1 MVLPQFLSDQIYF
14 FYFLVFILRIH
25 AMNHAVMHNLPNF
38 HRNALSALTSALIYG
53 TLLVMPTLNA
63 QAVTATAV
71 TAKTN
76 TTSSKTTVESS
87 KKSSTKPAAQT
98 TSKSTKAVTANKTTN
113 AAKSVKADTKASSS
127 KPTTQKT
134 AKAVSQPAPVTSEV
148 ANSSAK
154 PAPVVTNS
162 SQDQVID
169 GVIAIVNDTPIL
181 RSQLERAVAQA
192 SAQLQAQNKPVPPAQ
207 QLYPQVLD
215 QLITKQIQ
223 LDIIKRQGL
232 QAEENAVNTALTNLA
247 QQNGVASLAEF
258 QQKLDAQ
265 RVGSYQALRQ
275 KVSEDLAIQTLQQQ
289 QLASRIK
296 ISDQDVDN
304 FLKSPESNAL
314 EKSQYRTLHIRVPF
328 EADAAGKTSDKQK
341 KQALTVATQI
351 AKNLQAENANIEQ
364 IMTDAQTNYN
374 AQIQGGDMGYHVA
387 AELPTELSKNITALE
402 VGQVTNPI
410 ATAEGYNVIKLV
422 DKRGGQQ
429 KIIDQWHTRHILISP
444 STALPADMAKQQ
456 IDTIYEKLRQGED
469 FATLASTYS
478 KDPGSASNGG
488 DLGWVSEGD
497 MVPSFEAMMKKT
509 SVNDYSVPFQTQFG
523 WHILKVDE
531 KRQKDVSDVYRK
543 NMAREILYQRMAPQA
558 LDDWMQDLR
567 AQAYVKIMQ

>member
-1 MVLPQFLSDQIYF
+1 
-14 FYFLVFILRIH
+14 
-25 AMNHAVMHNLPNF
+25 MNHAVMHNLPNF

-53 TLLVMPTLNA
+53 ALLVMPTLNA
-63 QAVTATAV
+63 QAVTATTAV

-87 KKSSTKPAAQT
+87 KKSSTKPAVQT
-98 TSKSTKAVTANKTTN
+98 TSKSTKSVTANKTTN
-113 AAKSVKADTKASSS
+113 AAKSVKADTKASGS

-134 AKAVSQPAPVTSEV
+134 AKAVSQPAPVAPEV
-148 ANSSAK
+148 ANSLVE
-154 PAPVVTNS
+154 PAPVVTSNS
-162 SQDQVID
+162 QAQIID

-181 RSQLERAVAQA
+181 RSQLDRAVAQA

-232 QAEENAVNTALTNLA
+232 QAEENTVNAALTNLA
-247 QQNGVASLAEF
+247 QQNGVASLAEL

-265 RVGSYQALRQ
+265 RAGSYQALRQ

-341 KQALTVATQI
+341 KQALTVANQI

-429 KIIDQWHTRHILISP
+429 KIIDQWHARHILISP

-523 WHILKVDE
+523 WHIVKVDE

-543 NMAREILYQRMAPQA
+543 NMAREVLYQRMAPQA
-558 LDDWMQDLR
+558 LDDWMQELR

>member
-1 MVLPQFLSDQIYF
+1 
-14 FYFLVFILRIH
+14 
-25 AMNHAVMHNLPNF
+25 MNHAVMHNLPNF
-38 HRNALSALTSALIYG
+38 HRNTLSALTSALIYG
-53 TLLVMPTLNA
+53 ALLVMPTLSA

-71 TAKTN
+71 TTKTN

-113 AAKSVKADTKASSS
+113 AAKSVKADTKASGS

-134 AKAVSQPAPVTSEV
+134 APAVSQPAPVTSEV
-148 ANSSAK
+148 ANSLVE
-154 PAPVVTNS
+154 PAPVVTSN

-181 RSQLERAVAQA
+181 RSQLDRAVTQA

-232 QAEENAVNTALTNLA
+232 QAEENAVNAALTNLA

-265 RVGSYQALRQ
+265 RAGSYQALRQ
-275 KVSEDLAIQTLQQQ
+275 KFSEDLAIQTLQQQ

-364 IMTDAQTNYN
+364 IMTDVQTNYN

-402 VGQVTNPI
+402 IGQVTNPI

-509 SVNDYSVPFQTQFG
+509 SVNDYSVPFQSQFG

-543 NMAREILYQRMAPQA
+543 NMAREVLYQRMAPQA
-558 LDDWMQDLR
+558 LDDWMQELR

>member
-1 MVLPQFLSDQIYF
+1 
-14 FYFLVFILRIH
+14 
-25 AMNHAVMHNLPNF
+25 MNHAVMHNLPNF
-38 HRNALSALTSALIYG
+38 HRNTLSALTSALIYG
-53 TLLVMPTLNA
+53 ALLVMPTLSA
-63 QAVTATAV
+63 QAVTAAAV

-76 TTSSKTTVESS
+76 PTSSKTTVESS

-113 AAKSVKADTKASSS
+113 TAKSVKADTKASVS

-134 AKAVSQPAPVTSEV
+134 AKAVSQTAPVAPEV

-154 PAPVVTNS
+154 PTPVVTSS

-181 RSQLERAVAQA
+181 RSQLDRAVAQA

-232 QAEENAVNTALTNLA
+232 QAEESAVNAALTNLA

-265 RVGSYQALRQ
+265 RAGSYQALRQ
-275 KVSEDLAIQTLQQQ
+275 KVSEDLTIQTLQQQ

>member
-1 MVLPQFLSDQIYF
+1 
-14 FYFLVFILRIH
+14 
-25 AMNHAVMHNLPNF
+25 MNHAVMHNLPSF
-38 HRNALSALTSALIYG
+38 HRNTLSALTSALIYG
-53 TLLVMPTLNA
+53 ALLVMPTLNA

-71 TAKTN
+71 TTKTN

-113 AAKSVKADTKASSS
+113 AAKSVKADTKASGS

-134 AKAVSQPAPVTSEV
+134 AKTVSQPAPVASEV
-148 ANSSAK
+148 ANSLVE

-181 RSQLERAVAQA
+181 RSQLDRAVAQA

-232 QAEENAVNTALTNLA
+232 QAEENAVNAALTNLA

-296 ISDQDVDN
+296 ISDQDVNN

-328 EADAAGKTSDKQK
+328 EADAAGKASDKQK

>member
-1 MVLPQFLSDQIYF
+1 
-14 FYFLVFILRIH
+14 
-25 AMNHAVMHNLPNF
+25 MNHAVMHNLPNF
-38 HRNALSALTSALIYG
+38 HRNTLSALTSALIYG
-53 TLLVMPTLNA
+53 ALLVMPTLSA

-71 TAKTN
+71 TTKTN

-87 KKSSTKPAAQT
+87 KKSSTKSAAQT

-113 AAKSVKADTKASSS
+113 AAKSVKADIKTSGS

-134 AKAVSQPAPVTSEV
+134 APAVSQPAPVAPEV

-154 PAPVVTNS
+154 PAPVVTSN

-181 RSQLERAVAQA
+181 RSQLDRAVAQA
-192 SAQLQAQNKPVPPAQ
+192 SAQLQAQNKAVPPAQ

-232 QAEENAVNTALTNLA
+232 QAEESAVNAALTNLA

-265 RVGSYQALRQ
+265 RAGSYQALRQ

-296 ISDQDVDN
+296 ISDQDINN

-328 EADAAGKTSDKQK
+328 VADAAGKTSDKQK

-509 SVNDYSVPFQTQFG
+509 SVNDYSVPFQSQFG
-523 WHILKVDE
+523 WHILKIDE

>member
-1 MVLPQFLSDQIYF
+1 
-14 FYFLVFILRIH
+14 
-25 AMNHAVMHNLPNF
+25 MNHAVMHNLPNF

-63 QAVTATAV
+63 QAVTATA
-71 TAKTN
+71 KTN

-87 KKSSTKPAAQT
+87 KKSSTKPAVQT
-98 TSKSTKAVTANKTTN
+98 TSKSTKSVTANKTTN
-113 AAKSVKADTKASSS
+113 AAKSVKADTKASGS

-134 AKAVSQPAPVTSEV
+134 AKAVSQPAPVAPEV
-148 ANSSAK
+148 ANSLVE
-154 PAPVVTNS
+154 PAPVVTSNS
-162 SQDQVID
+162 QAQIID

-181 RSQLERAVAQA
+181 RSQLDRAVAQA

-232 QAEENAVNTALTNLA
+232 QAEENTVNAALTNLA

-265 RVGSYQALRQ
+265 RAGSYQALRQ

-429 KIIDQWHTRHILISP
+429 KIIDQWHARHILISP

-469 FATLASTYS
+469 FATLANTYS

-509 SVNDYSVPFQTQFG
+509 SVNDYSVPFQSQFG
-523 WHILKVDE
+523 WHIVKVDE

-558 LDDWMQDLR
+558 LDDWMQELR

>member
-1 MVLPQFLSDQIYF
+1 
-14 FYFLVFILRIH
+14 
-25 AMNHAVMHNLPNF
+25 MNHAVMHNLPNF

-63 QAVTATAV
+63 QAVTATA
-71 TAKTN
+71 KTN

-87 KKSSTKPAAQT
+87 KKSSTKPAVQT
-98 TSKSTKAVTANKTTN
+98 TSKSTKSVTANKTTN
-113 AAKSVKADTKASSS
+113 AAKSVKADTKASGS

-134 AKAVSQPAPVTSEV
+134 AKAVSQPAPVAPEV
-148 ANSSAK
+148 ANSLVE
-154 PAPVVTNS
+154 PAPVVTSNS
-162 SQDQVID
+162 QAQIID

-181 RSQLERAVAQA
+181 RSQLDRAVAQA

-232 QAEENAVNTALTNLA
+232 QAEENTVNAALTNLA

-265 RVGSYQALRQ
+265 RAGSYQALRQ

-296 ISDQDVDN
+296 ISDQDVNN

-328 EADAAGKTSDKQK
+328 VADATGKTSDKQK

-429 KIIDQWHTRHILISP
+429 KIIDQWHARHILISP

-469 FATLASTYS
+469 FATLANTYS

-558 LDDWMQDLR
+558 LDDWMQELR

>member
-1 MVLPQFLSDQIYF
+1 
-14 FYFLVFILRIH
+14 
-25 AMNHAVMHNLPNF
+25 MNHAVMHNLPNF

-53 TLLVMPTLNA
+53 ALLVMPTLNA
-63 QAVTATAV
+63 QAVTA

-87 KKSSTKPAAQT
+87 KKSSTKPAVQT
-98 TSKSTKAVTANKTTN
+98 TSKSTKSVTANKTTN
-113 AAKSVKADTKASSS
+113 AAKSVKADTKASGS

-134 AKAVSQPAPVTSEV
+134 AKAVSQPAPVAPEV
-148 ANSSAK
+148 ANSLVE
-154 PAPVVTNS
+154 PAPVVTSNS
-162 SQDQVID
+162 QAQIID

-181 RSQLERAVAQA
+181 RSQLDRAVAQA

-232 QAEENAVNTALTNLA
+232 QAEENTVNAALTNLA
-247 QQNGVASLAEF
+247 QQNGVASLAEL

-265 RVGSYQALRQ
+265 RAGSYQALRQ

-429 KIIDQWHTRHILISP
+429 KIIDQWHARHILISP

-509 SVNDYSVPFQTQFG
+509 SVNDYSVPFQSQFG
-523 WHILKVDE
+523 WHIVKVDE

-543 NMAREILYQRMAPQA
+543 SMAREVLYQRMVPQA
-558 LDDWMQDLR
+558 IDDWMQELR

>member
-1 MVLPQFLSDQIYF
+1 
-14 FYFLVFILRIH
+14 
-25 AMNHAVMHNLPNF
+25 MNHAVMHNLPNF

-53 TLLVMPTLNA
+53 ALLVMPTLNA
-63 QAVTATAV
+63 QAVTAAAV

-98 TSKSTKAVTANKTTN
+98 TSKSTKAVTVNKT
-113 AAKSVKADTKASSS
+113 AKSVKADTKASGS

-134 AKAVSQPAPVTSEV
+134 AKAVSQTAPVAPEV
-148 ANSSAK
+148 ANSLVES
-154 PAPVVTNS
+154 APVVTSS
-162 SQDQVID
+162 SQDQLID

-181 RSQLERAVAQA
+181 RSQLDRAVAQA

-223 LDIIKRQGL
+223 LDLIKRQGL
-232 QAEENAVNTALTNLA
+232 QAEENAVNAALTNLA

-265 RVGSYQALRQ
+265 RAGSYQALRQ

-289 QLASRIK
+289 QLSSRIK

-328 EADAAGKTSDKQK
+328 VADATGKTSDKQK

-558 LDDWMQDLR
+558 LDDWMQELR

>member
-1 MVLPQFLSDQIYF
+1 
-14 FYFLVFILRIH
+14 
-25 AMNHAVMHNLPNF
+25 MNHAVMHNLPNF

-63 QAVTATAV
+63 QAVTATA
-71 TAKTN
+71 KTN

-87 KKSSTKPAAQT
+87 KKSSTKPAVQT
-98 TSKSTKAVTANKTTN
+98 TSKSTKSVTANKTTN
-113 AAKSVKADTKASSS
+113 AAKSVKADTKASGS

-134 AKAVSQPAPVTSEV
+134 AKAVSQPAPVAPEV
-148 ANSSAK
+148 ANSLVE
-154 PAPVVTNS
+154 PAPVVTSNS
-162 SQDQVID
+162 QAQIID

-181 RSQLERAVAQA
+181 RSQLDRAVAQA

-232 QAEENAVNTALTNLA
+232 QAEENTVNAALTNLA

-265 RVGSYQALRQ
+265 RAGSYQALRQ

-429 KIIDQWHTRHILISP
+429 KIIDQWHARHILISP

-469 FATLASTYS
+469 FATLANTYS

-509 SVNDYSVPFQTQFG
+509 SVNDYSVPFKTQFG
-523 WHILKVDE
+523 WHIVKVDE

>member
-1 MVLPQFLSDQIYF
+1 
-14 FYFLVFILRIH
+14 
-25 AMNHAVMHNLPNF
+25 MNHAVMHNLPNF

-53 TLLVMPTLNA
+53 ALLVMPTLSA
-63 QAVTATAV
+63 QAVTAAAV

-76 TTSSKTTVESS
+76 TTSSKTMVESS

-98 TSKSTKAVTANKTTN
+98 TSKSTKAMTANKTTN
-113 AAKSVKADTKASSS
+113 AAKSVEAATKASGS

-134 AKAVSQPAPVTSEV
+134 AKAVSQTAPVAPEV

-154 PAPVVTNS
+154 PTPVVTSN
-162 SQDQVID
+162 SQDQLID

-181 RSQLERAVAQA
+181 RSQLDRAVAQA

-232 QAEENAVNTALTNLA
+232 QAEENAVNAALTNLA

-265 RVGSYQALRQ
+265 RAGSYQALRQ

-296 ISDQDVDN
+296 ISDQDVNN

-328 EADAAGKTSDKQK
+328 IADAAGKTSDKQK

-364 IMTDAQTNYN
+364 IMTDAQANYN

-509 SVNDYSVPFQTQFG
+509 SVNDYSVPFQSQFG
-523 WHILKVDE
+523 WHIVKVDE

-558 LDDWMQDLR
+558 LDDWMQELR

>member
-1 MVLPQFLSDQIYF
+1 
-14 FYFLVFILRIH
+14 
-25 AMNHAVMHNLPNF
+25 MNHAVMHNLPNF

-53 TLLVMPTLNA
+53 ALLVMPTLNA
-63 QAVTATAV
+63 QAVTATTAV

-87 KKSSTKPAAQT
+87 KKSSTKPAVQT
-98 TSKSTKAVTANKTTN
+98 TSKSTKSVTANKTTN
-113 AAKSVKADTKASSS
+113 AAKSVKADTKASGS

-134 AKAVSQPAPVTSEV
+134 AKAVSQPAPVAPEV
-148 ANSSAK
+148 ANSLVE
-154 PAPVVTNS
+154 PAPVVTSNS
-162 SQDQVID
+162 QAQIID

-181 RSQLERAVAQA
+181 RSQLDRAVAQA

-232 QAEENAVNTALTNLA
+232 QAEENTVNAALTNLA

-265 RVGSYQALRQ
+265 RAGSYQALRQ

-429 KIIDQWHTRHILISP
+429 KIIDQWHARHILISP

-497 MVPSFEAMMKKT
+497 MVPSFESMMKKT

-558 LDDWMQDLR
+558 LDDWMQELR

>member
-1 MVLPQFLSDQIYF
+1 
-14 FYFLVFILRIH
+14 
-25 AMNHAVMHNLPNF
+25 MNHAVMHNLPNF

-53 TLLVMPTLNA
+53 ALLVMPTLNA
-63 QAVTATAV
+63 QAVTATTAV

-87 KKSSTKPAAQT
+87 KKSSTKPGAQT

-113 AAKSVKADTKASSS
+113 AAKSVKAATKTSGS

-134 AKAVSQPAPVTSEV
+134 AKAVSQTAPVAPEV
-148 ANSSAK
+148 ANSLVES
-154 PAPVVTNS
+154 APVVTSS
-162 SQDQVID
+162 SQDQLID

-181 RSQLERAVAQA
+181 RSQLDRAVAQA

-232 QAEENAVNTALTNLA
+232 QAEENAVNAALTNLA

-265 RVGSYQALRQ
+265 RAGSYQALRQ

-296 ISDQDVDN
+296 ISDQDVNN

-364 IMTDAQTNYN
+364 IMTDAQANYN

-543 NMAREILYQRMAPQA
+543 NMAREVLYQRMAPQA

>member
-1 MVLPQFLSDQIYF
+1 
-14 FYFLVFILRIH
+14 
-25 AMNHAVMHNLPNF
+25 MNHAVMHNLPNF
-38 HRNALSALTSALIYG
+38 HRNTLSALTSALIYG
-53 TLLVMPTLNA
+53 ALLVMPTLNA
-63 QAVTATAV
+63 QAVTAAAV

-87 KKSSTKPAAQT
+87 KKSSTKSAAQT

-113 AAKSVKADTKASSS
+113 AAKSVKADIKTSGS

-134 AKAVSQPAPVTSEV
+134 AKAVSQTVPATSEV
-148 ANSSAK
+148 ASSSAK
-154 PAPVVTNS
+154 PTPVVTSN

-181 RSQLERAVAQA
+181 RSQLDRAVAQA

-232 QAEENAVNTALTNLA
+232 QAEENAVNAALTNLA

-265 RVGSYQALRQ
+265 RAGSYQALRQ

-289 QLASRIK
+289 QLSSRIK

-509 SVNDYSVPFQTQFG
+509 SVNDYSVPFQSQFG

>member
-1 MVLPQFLSDQIYF
+1 
-14 FYFLVFILRIH
+14 
-25 AMNHAVMHNLPNF
+25 MNHAVMHNLPNF
-38 HRNALSALTSALIYG
+38 HRNTLSALTSALIYG
-53 TLLVMPTLNA
+53 ALLVMPTLSA

-71 TAKTN
+71 TTKTN

-113 AAKSVKADTKASSS
+113 AAKSVKADTKASGS

-134 AKAVSQPAPVTSEV
+134 AKTVSQPAPVASEV
-148 ANSSAK
+148 ANSLVE

-181 RSQLERAVAQA
+181 RSQLDRAVAQA

-232 QAEENAVNTALTNLA
+232 QAEENAVNAALTNLA

-265 RVGSYQALRQ
+265 RAGSYQALRQ

-328 EADAAGKTSDKQK
+328 EADAAGKASDKQK

-364 IMTDAQTNYN
+364 IMTDAQANYN

-509 SVNDYSVPFQTQFG
+509 SVNDYSVPFQSQFG

>member
-1 MVLPQFLSDQIYF
+1 
-14 FYFLVFILRIH
+14 
-25 AMNHAVMHNLPNF
+25 MNHAVMHNLPNF
-38 HRNALSALTSALIYG
+38 HRNTLSALTSALIYG
-53 TLLVMPTLNA
+53 ALLVMPTLSA

-71 TAKTN
+71 TTKTN

-113 AAKSVKADTKASSS
+113 AAKSVKADTKASGS

-134 AKAVSQPAPVTSEV
+134 AKAVSQPAPVASEV

-154 PAPVVTNS
+154 PTPVVTSN

-181 RSQLERAVAQA
+181 RSQLDRAVAQA
-192 SAQLQAQNKPVPPAQ
+192 SAQLQAQNKAVPPAQ

-232 QAEENAVNTALTNLA
+232 QAEENAVNAALTNLA

-265 RVGSYQALRQ
+265 RAGSYQALRQ

-328 EADAAGKTSDKQK
+328 VADATGKTSDKQK

-509 SVNDYSVPFQTQFG
+509 SVNDYSVPFQSQFG

>member
-1 MVLPQFLSDQIYF
+1 
-14 FYFLVFILRIH
+14 
-25 AMNHAVMHNLPNF
+25 MNHAVMHNLPNF
-38 HRNALSALTSALIYG
+38 HRNTLSALTSALIYG
-53 TLLVMPTLNA
+53 ALLVMPTLSA

-71 TAKTN
+71 TTKTN

-87 KKSSTKPAAQT
+87 KKSSTKSAAQT

-113 AAKSVKADTKASSS
+113 AAKSVKADIKTSGS

-134 AKAVSQPAPVTSEV
+134 AKAVSQTAPVAPEV

-154 PAPVVTNS
+154 PTPVVTSS
-162 SQDQVID
+162 SQDQLID

-181 RSQLERAVAQA
+181 RSQLDRAVAQA

-232 QAEENAVNTALTNLA
+232 QAEESAVNAALTNLA

-265 RVGSYQALRQ
+265 RAGSYQALRQ
-275 KVSEDLAIQTLQQQ
+275 KVSEDLTIQTLQQQ

-296 ISDQDVDN
+296 ISDQDINN

-328 EADAAGKTSDKQK
+328 EADATGKTSDKQK

-523 WHILKVDE
+523 WHIVKVDE

-558 LDDWMQDLR
+558 LDDWMQELR

>member
-1 MVLPQFLSDQIYF
+1 
-14 FYFLVFILRIH
+14 
-25 AMNHAVMHNLPNF
+25 MNHAVMHNLPNF

-53 TLLVMPTLNA
+53 ALLVMPTLSA
-63 QAVTATAV
+63 QAVTAAAV

-98 TSKSTKAVTANKTTN
+98 TSKSTKAVTVNKTTN
-113 AAKSVKADTKASSS
+113 AAKSVKADTKASGS

-134 AKAVSQPAPVTSEV
+134 AKAVSQPAPVAPEV
-148 ANSSAK
+148 ANSLVESV
-154 PAPVVTNS
+154 PVVTSN

-181 RSQLERAVAQA
+181 RSQLDRAVAQA
-192 SAQLQAQNKPVPPAQ
+192 SAQLQAQNKPVPPVQ

-232 QAEENAVNTALTNLA
+232 QAEENAVNAALTNLA

-265 RVGSYQALRQ
+265 RAGSYQALRQ

-328 EADAAGKTSDKQK
+328 VADAAGKTSDKQK

-364 IMTDAQTNYN
+364 IMTDAQSNYN

>member
-1 MVLPQFLSDQIYF
+1 
-14 FYFLVFILRIH
+14 
-25 AMNHAVMHNLPNF
+25 MNHAVMHNLPNF
-38 HRNALSALTSALIYG
+38 HRNTLSALTSALIYG
-53 TLLVMPTLNA
+53 ALLVMPTLSA

-71 TAKTN
+71 TTKTN

-113 AAKSVKADTKASSS
+113 TAKSVKADIKTSGS

-134 AKAVSQPAPVTSEV
+134 APAVSQPAPVAPEV
-148 ANSSAK
+148 ANSLVE
-154 PAPVVTNS
+154 PAPVVTSS

-181 RSQLERAVAQA
+181 RSQLDRAVAQA

-232 QAEENAVNTALTNLA
+232 QAEENAVNAALTNLA
-247 QQNGVASLAEF
+247 QQNGVAILAEF

-265 RVGSYQALRQ
+265 RAGSYQALRQ

-328 EADAAGKTSDKQK
+328 EADATGKTSDKQK

-364 IMTDAQTNYN
+364 IMTDAQANYN

-456 IDTIYEKLRQGED
+456 IDTIYEKLRQGAD

-509 SVNDYSVPFQTQFG
+509 SVNDYSVPFQSQFG

-531 KRQKDVSDVYRK
+531 KRQKDVSDIYRK

>member
-1 MVLPQFLSDQIYF
+1 
-14 FYFLVFILRIH
+14 
-25 AMNHAVMHNLPNF
+25 MNHAVMHNLPSF
-38 HRNALSALTSALIYG
+38 HRNTLSALTSALIYG

-63 QAVTATAV
+63 QAVTATTAV
-71 TAKTN
+71 ATAKTN

-98 TSKSTKAVTANKTTN
+98 TSKSTKAVTVNKTTN
-113 AAKSVKADTKASSS
+113 AAKSVEANTKTSGS
-127 KPTTQKT
+127 KTTTQKT
-134 AKAVSQPAPVTSEV
+134 ATAVSQTAPVTSEV

-154 PAPVVTNS
+154 PTPVVTNS

-181 RSQLERAVAQA
+181 RSQLDRAVAQA

-232 QAEENAVNTALTNLA
+232 QAEENAVNAALTNLA

-296 ISDQDVDN
+296 ISDQDINN

-328 EADAAGKTSDKQK
+328 VADAAGKTSDKQK

-444 STALPADMAKQQ
+444 STVLPADMAKQQ

-523 WHILKVDE
+523 WHIVKVDE

-558 LDDWMQDLR
+558 LDDWMQELR

>member
-1 MVLPQFLSDQIYF
+1 
-14 FYFLVFILRIH
+14 
-25 AMNHAVMHNLPNF
+25 MNHAVMHNLPSF
-38 HRNALSALTSALIYG
+38 HRNTLSALTSALIYG

-63 QAVTATAV
+63 QAVTAAAAA

-98 TSKSTKAVTANKTTN
+98 TSKSTKAVTVNKTTN
-113 AAKSVKADTKASSS
+113 AAKSVKADIKTSGS

-134 AKAVSQPAPVTSEV
+134 APAVSQPAPVAPEV

-154 PAPVVTNS
+154 PAPVVTSN

-181 RSQLERAVAQA
+181 RSQLDRAVAQA
-192 SAQLQAQNKPVPPAQ
+192 SAQLQAQNKAVPPAQ

-232 QAEENAVNTALTNLA
+232 QAEESAVNAALTNLA

-265 RVGSYQALRQ
+265 RAGSYQALRQ
-275 KVSEDLAIQTLQQQ
+275 KVSEDLVIQTLQQQ
-289 QLASRIK
+289 QLSSRIK

-328 EADAAGKTSDKQK
+328 EADATGKTSDKQK

-509 SVNDYSVPFQTQFG
+509 SVNDYSVPFQSQFG

>member
-1 MVLPQFLSDQIYF
+1 
-14 FYFLVFILRIH
+14 
-25 AMNHAVMHNLPNF
+25 MNHAVMHNLPNF

-53 TLLVMPTLNA
+53 ALLVMPTLNA
-63 QAVTATAV
+63 QAVTAAAV

-98 TSKSTKAVTANKTTN
+98 TSKSTKAVTVNKT
-113 AAKSVKADTKASSS
+113 AKSVKADTKASGS

-134 AKAVSQPAPVTSEV
+134 AKAVSQPAPVASEV
-148 ANSSAK
+148 ANSLVES
-154 PAPVVTNS
+154 APVVTSS

-181 RSQLERAVAQA
+181 RSQLDRAVAQA

-232 QAEENAVNTALTNLA
+232 QAEENAVNAALTNLA

-265 RVGSYQALRQ
+265 RAGSYQALRQ

-328 EADAAGKTSDKQK
+328 EADATGKTSDKQK

-509 SVNDYSVPFQTQFG
+509 SVNDYSVPFQSQFG

>member
-1 MVLPQFLSDQIYF
+1 
-14 FYFLVFILRIH
+14 
-25 AMNHAVMHNLPNF
+25 MNHAVMHNLPNF

-53 TLLVMPTLNA
+53 ALLVMPTLNA
-63 QAVTATAV
+63 QAVTATTAV

-87 KKSSTKPAAQT
+87 KKSSTKPGAQT
-98 TSKSTKAVTANKTTN
+98 TSKSSKTVTANKTTN
-113 AAKSVKADTKASSS
+113 AAKSVKADTKASGS

-134 AKAVSQPAPVTSEV
+134 AKAVSQPAPVTSEI

-154 PAPVVTNS
+154 PTPVVTNS
-162 SQDQVID
+162 SQAQIID

-181 RSQLERAVAQA
+181 RSQLDRAVAQA
-192 SAQLQAQNKPVPPAQ
+192 SAQLQAQNKPVPPVQ

-232 QAEENAVNTALTNLA
+232 QAEENAVNAALTNLA

-265 RVGSYQALRQ
+265 RAGSYQALRQ

-341 KQALTVATQI
+341 KQALTVANQI

-429 KIIDQWHTRHILISP
+429 KIIDQWHARHILISP

-497 MVPSFEAMMKKT
+497 MVPSFESMMKKT

-523 WHILKVDE
+523 WHIVKVDE

-543 NMAREILYQRMAPQA
+543 NMAREVLYQRMAPQA
-558 LDDWMQDLR
+558 LDDWMQELR

>member
-1 MVLPQFLSDQIYF
+1 
-14 FYFLVFILRIH
+14 
-25 AMNHAVMHNLPNF
+25 MNHAVMHNLPNF

-63 QAVTATAV
+63 QAVTATA
-71 TAKTN
+71 KTN

-87 KKSSTKPAAQT
+87 KKSSTKPAVQT
-98 TSKSTKAVTANKTTN
+98 TSKSTKSVTANKTTN
-113 AAKSVKADTKASSS
+113 AAKSVKADTKASGS

-134 AKAVSQPAPVTSEV
+134 AKAVSQPAPVAPEV
-148 ANSSAK
+148 ANSLVE
-154 PAPVVTNS
+154 PAPVVTSNS
-162 SQDQVID
+162 QAQIID

-181 RSQLERAVAQA
+181 RSQLDRAVAQA

-223 LDIIKRQGL
+223 LDLIKRQGL
-232 QAEENAVNTALTNLA
+232 QAEENAVNAALTNLA
-247 QQNGVASLAEF
+247 QQNGVASLAEL

-265 RVGSYQALRQ
+265 RAGSYQALRQ

-429 KIIDQWHTRHILISP
+429 KIIDQWHARHILISP

-469 FATLASTYS
+469 FATLANTYS

-509 SVNDYSVPFQTQFG
+509 SVNDYSVPFQSQFG
-523 WHILKVDE
+523 WHIVKVDE

-543 NMAREILYQRMAPQA
+543 SMAREVLYQRMVPQA
-558 LDDWMQDLR
+558 IDDWMQELR

>member
-1 MVLPQFLSDQIYF
+1 
-14 FYFLVFILRIH
+14 
-25 AMNHAVMHNLPNF
+25 MNHAVMHNLPSF
-38 HRNALSALTSALIYG
+38 HRNTLSALTSALIYG

-63 QAVTATAV
+63 QAVTATTAV
-71 TAKTN
+71 ATAKTN
-76 TTSSKTTVESS
+76 TTTAKTTVESS

-113 AAKSVKADTKASSS
+113 AAKSVKADTKASGS

-134 AKAVSQPAPVTSEV
+134 ATAVSQTAPVASEV

-154 PAPVVTNS
+154 PAPVVTSN

-181 RSQLERAVAQA
+181 RSQLDRAVAQA
-192 SAQLQAQNKPVPPAQ
+192 SAQLQAQNKTVPPAQ

-232 QAEENAVNTALTNLA
+232 QAEENAVNAALTNLA

-265 RVGSYQALRQ
+265 RAGSYQALRQ

-289 QLASRIK
+289 QLSSRIK

-328 EADAAGKTSDKQK
+328 EADAAGKASDKQK

-523 WHILKVDE
+523 WHIVKVDE

-543 NMAREILYQRMAPQA
+543 NMAREVLYQRMAPQA

>member
-1 MVLPQFLSDQIYF
+1 
-14 FYFLVFILRIH
+14 
-25 AMNHAVMHNLPNF
+25 MNHAVMHNLPNF
-38 HRNALSALTSALIYG
+38 HRNTLSALTSALIYG
-53 TLLVMPTLNA
+53 ALLVMPTLNA
-63 QAVTATAV
+63 QAVTAAAAA

-76 TTSSKTTVESS
+76 TTSSKTTVASS

-98 TSKSTKAVTANKTTN
+98 TSKSSKAVTANKTTN
-113 AAKSVKADTKASSS
+113 AAKSVKADTKASGS
-127 KPTTQKT
+127 KPTIQKT
-134 AKAVSQPAPVTSEV
+134 AKAVSQTAPIAPEVT
-148 ANSSAK
+148 NSLVEAT
-154 PAPVVTNS
+154 PVVTSN

-181 RSQLERAVAQA
+181 RSQLDRAVAQA

-223 LDIIKRQGL
+223 LDLIKRQGL
-232 QAEENAVNTALTNLA
+232 QAEENAVNAALTNLA

-265 RVGSYQALRQ
+265 RAGSYQALRQ

-304 FLKSPESNAL
+304 FPKSPESNAL

-364 IMTDAQTNYN
+364 IMTEAQTNYN

-387 AELPTELSKNITALE
+387 SELPTELSKNITALE

-509 SVNDYSVPFQTQFG
+509 SVNDYSVPFQSQFG

>member
-1 MVLPQFLSDQIYF
+1 
-14 FYFLVFILRIH
+14 
-25 AMNHAVMHNLPNF
+25 MNHAVMHNLPNF
-38 HRNALSALTSALIYG
+38 HRNTLSALTSALIYG
-53 TLLVMPTLNA
+53 ALLVMPTLSA

-71 TAKTN
+71 TTKTN

-87 KKSSTKPAAQT
+87 KKSSTKSAAQT

-113 AAKSVKADTKASSS
+113 AAKSVEANTKTSGS

-134 AKAVSQPAPVTSEV
+134 APAVSQPAPVAPEV
-148 ANSSAK
+148 ASSLVEAT
-154 PAPVVTNS
+154 PVVTSN

-181 RSQLERAVAQA
+181 RSQLDRAVAQA
-192 SAQLQAQNKPVPPAQ
+192 SAQLQAQNKTVPPAQ

-223 LDIIKRQGL
+223 LDIIKHQGL
-232 QAEENAVNTALTNLA
+232 QAEENAVNAALTNLA

-265 RVGSYQALRQ
+265 RAGSYQALRQ

-328 EADAAGKTSDKQK
+328 VADAAGKTSDKQK

-509 SVNDYSVPFQTQFG
+509 SVNDYSVPFQSQFG

>member
-1 MVLPQFLSDQIYF
+1 
-14 FYFLVFILRIH
+14 
-25 AMNHAVMHNLPNF
+25 MNHAVMHNLPNF

-53 TLLVMPTLNA
+53 ALLVMPTLNA
-63 QAVTATAV
+63 QAVTAAAV

-87 KKSSTKPAAQT
+87 KKSSTKSAAQT

-113 AAKSVKADTKASSS
+113 AAKSVEANTKTSGS

-134 AKAVSQPAPVTSEV
+134 APAVSQPAPVAPEV
-148 ANSSAK
+148 ASSLVEAT
-154 PAPVVTNS
+154 PVVTSN

-181 RSQLERAVAQA
+181 RSQLDRAVAQA
-192 SAQLQAQNKPVPPAQ
+192 SAQLQAQNKTVPPAQ

-223 LDIIKRQGL
+223 LDIIKHQGL
-232 QAEENAVNTALTNLA
+232 QAEESAVNAALTNLA

-265 RVGSYQALRQ
+265 RAGSYQALRQ
-275 KVSEDLAIQTLQQQ
+275 KVSEDLTIQTLQQQ
-289 QLASRIK
+289 QLSSRIK

-328 EADAAGKTSDKQK
+328 EADATGKTSDKQK

-509 SVNDYSVPFQTQFG
+509 SVNDYSVPFQSQFG

>member
-1 MVLPQFLSDQIYF
+1 
-14 FYFLVFILRIH
+14 
-25 AMNHAVMHNLPNF
+25 MNHAVMHNLPNF

-63 QAVTATAV
+63 QAVTATA
-71 TAKTN
+71 KTN

-87 KKSSTKPAAQT
+87 KKSSTKPAVQT
-98 TSKSTKAVTANKTTN
+98 TSKSTKSVTANKTTN
-113 AAKSVKADTKASSS
+113 AAKSVKADTKASGS

-134 AKAVSQPAPVTSEV
+134 AKAVSQPAPVAPEV
-148 ANSSAK
+148 ANSLVE
-154 PAPVVTNS
+154 PAPVVTSNS
-162 SQDQVID
+162 QAQIID

-181 RSQLERAVAQA
+181 RSQLDRAVAQA

-232 QAEENAVNTALTNLA
+232 QAEENTVNAALTNLA
-247 QQNGVASLAEF
+247 QQNGVASLAEL

-265 RVGSYQALRQ
+265 RAGSYQALRQ

-429 KIIDQWHTRHILISP
+429 KIIDQWHARHILISP

-469 FATLASTYS
+469 FATLANTYS

-509 SVNDYSVPFQTQFG
+509 SVNDYSVPFKTQFG
-523 WHILKVDE
+523 WHIVKVDE

-543 NMAREILYQRMAPQA
+543 SMAREVLYQRMVPQA
-558 LDDWMQDLR
+558 IDDWMQELR

>member
-1 MVLPQFLSDQIYF
+1 
-14 FYFLVFILRIH
+14 
-25 AMNHAVMHNLPNF
+25 MNHAVMHNLPNF
-38 HRNALSALTSALIYG
+38 HRNTLSALTSALIYG
-53 TLLVMPTLNA
+53 ALLVMPTLSA
-63 QAVTATAV
+63 QAVTAAAV

-113 AAKSVKADTKASSS
+113 AAKSVEANTKTSGS

-134 AKAVSQPAPVTSEV
+134 AKAVSQPAPVASEV
-148 ANSSAK
+148 ANSLVE
-154 PAPVVTNS
+154 PAPVVTSS

-181 RSQLERAVAQA
+181 RSQLDRAVAQA

-232 QAEENAVNTALTNLA
+232 QAEENAVNAALTNLA

-265 RVGSYQALRQ
+265 RAGSYQALRQ

-296 ISDQDVDN
+296 ISDQDINN

-328 EADAAGKTSDKQK
+328 VADAAGKTSDKQK

-478 KDPGSASNGG
+478 KDPVSASNGG

-509 SVNDYSVPFQTQFG
+509 SVNDYSVPFQSQFG

>member
-1 MVLPQFLSDQIYF
+1 
-14 FYFLVFILRIH
+14 
-25 AMNHAVMHNLPNF
+25 MNHAVMHNLPNF
-38 HRNALSALTSALIYG
+38 HRNTLSALTSALIYG
-53 TLLVMPTLNA
+53 ALLVMPTLSA

-71 TAKTN
+71 TTKTN

-87 KKSSTKPAAQT
+87 KKSSTKSAAQT

-113 AAKSVKADTKASSS
+113 AAKSVKADIKTSGS

-134 AKAVSQPAPVTSEV
+134 APAVSQPAPVAPEV

-154 PAPVVTNS
+154 PAPVVTSN

-181 RSQLERAVAQA
+181 RSQLDRAVAQA
-192 SAQLQAQNKPVPPAQ
+192 SAQLQAQNKAVPPAQ

-232 QAEENAVNTALTNLA
+232 QAEESAVNAALTNLA

-265 RVGSYQALRQ
+265 RAGSYQALRQ
-275 KVSEDLAIQTLQQQ
+275 KVSEDLTIQTLQQQ

-328 EADAAGKTSDKQK
+328 EADATGKTSDKQK

-509 SVNDYSVPFQTQFG
+509 SVNDYSVPFQSQFG

>member
-1 MVLPQFLSDQIYF
+1 
-14 FYFLVFILRIH
+14 
-25 AMNHAVMHNLPNF
+25 MNYAVMHNLPNF
-38 HRNALSALTSALIYG
+38 HRNTLSALTSALIYG
-53 TLLVMPTLNA
+53 ALLVMPTLSA

-71 TAKTN
+71 TTKTN

-113 AAKSVKADTKASSS
+113 AAKSVKADTKASGS

-134 AKAVSQPAPVTSEV
+134 AKAVSQTAPVTSEV
-148 ANSSAK
+148 ANLSAK

-181 RSQLERAVAQA
+181 RSQLDRAVAQA

-232 QAEENAVNTALTNLA
+232 QAEENAVNAALTNLA

-265 RVGSYQALRQ
+265 RAGSYQALRQ

-296 ISDQDVDN
+296 ISDQDINN

-328 EADAAGKTSDKQK
+328 VADAAGKTSDKQK

-509 SVNDYSVPFQTQFG
+509 SVNDYSVPFQSQFG
-523 WHILKVDE
+523 WHILKIDE

>member
-1 MVLPQFLSDQIYF
+1 
-14 FYFLVFILRIH
+14 
-25 AMNHAVMHNLPNF
+25 MNHAVMHNLPNF
-38 HRNALSALTSALIYG
+38 HRNTLSALTSALIYG
-53 TLLVMPTLNA
+53 TLLVMPTLSA
-63 QAVTATAV
+63 QAVTAAAV

-76 TTSSKTTVESS
+76 PTSNKTTVESS

-113 AAKSVKADTKASSS
+113 AAKSVKAATKTSGS

-134 AKAVSQPAPVTSEV
+134 AKAVSQTAPVAPEV
-148 ANSSAK
+148 ANSLVES
-154 PAPVVTNS
+154 APVVTSS
-162 SQDQVID
+162 SQDQLID

-181 RSQLERAVAQA
+181 RSQLDRAVAQA

-223 LDIIKRQGL
+223 LDLIKRQGL
-232 QAEENAVNTALTNLA
+232 QAEENAVNAALTNLA

-265 RVGSYQALRQ
+265 RAGSYQALRQ

-328 EADAAGKTSDKQK
+328 VADAAGKTSDKQK

-364 IMTDAQTNYN
+364 IMTDAQANYN

-523 WHILKVDE
+523 WHIVKVDE

>member
-1 MVLPQFLSDQIYF
+1 
-14 FYFLVFILRIH
+14 
-25 AMNHAVMHNLPNF
+25 MNHAVMHNLPNF
-38 HRNALSALTSALIYG
+38 PRNTLSALTSALIYG
-53 TLLVMPTLNA
+53 ALLVMPTLSA
-63 QAVTATAV
+63 QAVTAAAA
-71 TAKTN
+71 TAKIN
-76 TTSSKTTVESS
+76 TASSKTMVESS

-98 TSKSTKAVTANKTTN
+98 TSKSTKAVTANKTTK
-113 AAKSVKADTKASSS
+113 AAKSVKAGTKASGS

-134 AKAVSQPAPVTSEV
+134 AKAVSQPAPVAPEV
-148 ANSSAK
+148 ANSLVES
-154 PAPVVTNS
+154 APVVTSS
-162 SQDQVID
+162 SQDQLID

-181 RSQLERAVAQA
+181 RSQLDRAVAQA

-232 QAEENAVNTALTNLA
+232 QAEENAVNAALTNLA

-265 RVGSYQALRQ
+265 RAGSYQALRQ

-328 EADAAGKTSDKQK
+328 IADAAGKTSDKQK

-351 AKNLQAENANIEQ
+351 AKNLQDENANIEQ
-364 IMTDAQTNYN
+364 IMTDAQANYN

>member
-1 MVLPQFLSDQIYF
+1 
-14 FYFLVFILRIH
+14 
-25 AMNHAVMHNLPNF
+25 MNHAVMHNLPNF

-53 TLLVMPTLNA
+53 ALLVMPTLNA
-63 QAVTATAV
+63 QAVTATTAV

-87 KKSSTKPAAQT
+87 KKSSTKPGAQT

-113 AAKSVKADTKASSS
+113 AAKSVKADTKASGS

-134 AKAVSQPAPVTSEV
+134 AKTVSQTAPVASEV
-148 ANSSAK
+148 ANSLVE

-181 RSQLERAVAQA
+181 RSQLDRAVAQA
-192 SAQLQAQNKPVPPAQ
+192 SAQLQAQNKPVPPVQ

-232 QAEENAVNTALTNLA
+232 QAEENAVNAALTNLA

-265 RVGSYQALRQ
+265 RAGSYQALRQ

-296 ISDQDVDN
+296 ISDQDVNN

-364 IMTDAQTNYN
+364 IMTDAQANYN

-543 NMAREILYQRMAPQA
+543 NMAREVLYQRMAPQA

>member
-1 MVLPQFLSDQIYF
+1 
-14 FYFLVFILRIH
+14 
-25 AMNHAVMHNLPNF
+25 MNHAVMHNLPNF

-53 TLLVMPTLNA
+53 ALLVMPTLSA
-63 QAVTATAV
+63 QAVTAAAV

-98 TSKSTKAVTANKTTN
+98 TSKSTKAVTVNKTTN
-113 AAKSVKADTKASSS
+113 TAKSVKADTKASVS

-134 AKAVSQPAPVTSEV
+134 AKAVSQTAPVTSEV
-148 ANSSAK
+148 ANSLVES
-154 PAPVVTNS
+154 APVVTSN

-181 RSQLERAVAQA
+181 RSQLDRAVAQA

-232 QAEENAVNTALTNLA
+232 QAEESAVNAALTNLA

-265 RVGSYQALRQ
+265 RAGSYQALRQ

-328 EADAAGKTSDKQK
+328 VADAAGKTSDKQK

-364 IMTDAQTNYN
+364 IMTDAQANYN

-509 SVNDYSVPFQTQFG
+509 SVNDYSVPFQSQFG

>member
-1 MVLPQFLSDQIYF
+1 
-14 FYFLVFILRIH
+14 
-25 AMNHAVMHNLPNF
+25 MNYAVMHNLPNF
-38 HRNALSALTSALIYG
+38 HRNTLSALTSALIYG
-53 TLLVMPTLNA
+53 ALLVMPTLSA

-71 TAKTN
+71 TTKTN

-113 AAKSVKADTKASSS
+113 AAKSVKADTKASGS

-134 AKAVSQPAPVTSEV
+134 AKAVSQTAPVTSEV
-148 ANSSAK
+148 ANLSAK

-181 RSQLERAVAQA
+181 RSQLDRAVAQA

-232 QAEENAVNTALTNLA
+232 QAEENAVNAALTNLA

-296 ISDQDVDN
+296 ISDQDVNN

-328 EADAAGKTSDKQK
+328 EADAAGKASDKQK

-364 IMTDAQTNYN
+364 IMTDAQANYN

>member
-1 MVLPQFLSDQIYF
+1 
-14 FYFLVFILRIH
+14 
-25 AMNHAVMHNLPNF
+25 MNHAVMHNLPNF
-38 HRNALSALTSALIYG
+38 HRNTLSALTSALIYG
-53 TLLVMPTLNA
+53 ALLVMPTLSA

-71 TAKTN
+71 TTKTN

-113 AAKSVKADTKASSS
+113 AAKSVKADTKASGS

-134 AKAVSQPAPVTSEV
+134 APAVSQPAPVTSEV

-154 PAPVVTNS
+154 PTPVVTSS

-181 RSQLERAVAQA
+181 RSQLDRAVAQA
-192 SAQLQAQNKPVPPAQ
+192 SAQLQVQNKPVPPVQ

-232 QAEENAVNTALTNLA
+232 QAEENAVNAALTNLA

-265 RVGSYQALRQ
+265 RAGSYQALRQ

-364 IMTDAQTNYN
+364 IMTDAQANYN

-509 SVNDYSVPFQTQFG
+509 SVNDYSVPFQSQFG
-523 WHILKVDE
+523 WHIVKVDE

>member
-1 MVLPQFLSDQIYF
+1 
-14 FYFLVFILRIH
+14 
-25 AMNHAVMHNLPNF
+25 MNHAVMHNLPNF
-38 HRNALSALTSALIYG
+38 HRNTLSALTSALIYG
-53 TLLVMPTLNA
+53 ALLVMPTLSA

-71 TAKTN
+71 TTKTN

-113 AAKSVKADTKASSS
+113 AAKSVKADTKASGS

-134 AKAVSQPAPVTSEV
+134 AKTVSQPAPVASEV
-148 ANSSAK
+148 ANSLVE

-181 RSQLERAVAQA
+181 RSQLDRAVAQA

-232 QAEENAVNTALTNLA
+232 QAEENAVNAALTNLA

-265 RVGSYQALRQ
+265 RAGSYQALRQ
-275 KVSEDLAIQTLQQQ
+275 KVSEDLTIQTLQQQ

-328 EADAAGKTSDKQK
+328 EADATGKTSDKQK

-456 IDTIYEKLRQGED
+456 IDTIYEKLRQGAD

-509 SVNDYSVPFQTQFG
+509 SVNDYSVPFQSQFG
-523 WHILKVDE
+523 WHILKIDE